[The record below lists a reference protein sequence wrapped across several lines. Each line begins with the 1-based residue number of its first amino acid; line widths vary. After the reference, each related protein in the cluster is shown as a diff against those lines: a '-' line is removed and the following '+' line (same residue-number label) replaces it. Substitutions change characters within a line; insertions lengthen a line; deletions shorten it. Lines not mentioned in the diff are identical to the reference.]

1 MSPKSKKPY
10 KKAYLEITNVCN
22 LSCAFCPKTSRE
34 PRFVSVEE
42 FSSLIEQVQP
52 LTDYVYLH
60 LMGEPLLHPQL
71 GQILALCHRAGL
83 KVSLTTNGTLLEKRQ
98 ELLLCSPALYRVSVS
113 LHSFEANDSHQTLEE
128 YVQGAL
134 QFCAAAGRSSVQP
147 ICVLRLW
154 NRDSAVLKASNQ
166 RNVDI
171 FQQVRQFFA
180 LPFDPAEALEQ
191 RASVKLA
198 DRVYLE
204 TAEKFAWPDIE
215 QADLSDEVFC
225 YGLRDQ
231 FGVLADGTVVPC
243 CLDSDGN
250 IPLGNVHTQPLTE
263 ILCSPRAKA
272 LYEGFPAAAPP
283 RPSAAAAA
291 TPSATPDSK
300 APIRSPFSPAGGGAP
315 GRQARSPERSAKT
328 TAR

>member
-42 FSSLIEQVQP
+42 FAALIEQVPP

-71 GQILALCHRAGL
+71 GEILSLCHRAGL
-83 KVSLTTNGTLLEKRQ
+83 KVSLTTNGTLLGKRQ

-128 YVQGAL
+128 YVQAVL
-134 QFCAAAGRSSVQP
+134 SFCAAAGRSSVQP

-154 NRDSAVLKASNQ
+154 NRDSAVLKAANQ

-198 DRVYLE
+198 DRTSSRLTFPTRYSA
-204 TAEKFAWPDIE
+204 TACATSSACWPTGQWCPAASTRTAISRWATSTPSRL
-215 QADLSDEVFC
+215 QRFSA
-225 YGLRDQ
+225 
-231 FGVLADGTVVPC
+231 PC
-243 CLDSDGN
+243 G
-250 IPLGNVHTQPLTE
+250 
-263 ILCSPRAKA
+263 PRRCMRA
-272 LYEGFPAAAPP
+272 FPAAAPP

>member
-1 MSPKSKKPY
+1 
-10 KKAYLEITNVCN
+10 
-22 LSCAFCPKTSRE
+22 
-34 PRFVSVEE
+34 
-42 FSSLIEQVQP
+42 
-52 LTDYVYLH
+52 
-60 LMGEPLLHPQL
+60 MGEPLLHPQL
-71 GQILALCHRAGL
+71 GEILSLCHRAGL

-128 YVQGAL
+128 YIQGTL

-154 NRDSAVLKASNQ
+154 NRDSAVLKAANQ

-231 FGVLADGTVVPC
+231 FGVLSDGTVVPC

-263 ILCSPRAKA
+263 ILSSPRAKA
-272 LYEGFPAAAPP
+272 LYEGFSCR
-283 RPSAAAAA
+283 RPTEALCRRCGYAQ
-291 TPSATPDSK
+291 
-300 APIRSPFSPAGGGAP
+300 RY
-315 GRQARSPERSAKT
+315 AR
-328 TAR
+328 

>member
-42 FSSLIEQVQP
+42 FASLIEQVQP

-71 GQILALCHRAGL
+71 GEILSLCHRAGL
-83 KVSLTTNGTLLEKRQ
+83 KVSLTTNGTLLAKRQ

-113 LHSFEANDSHQTLEE
+113 LHSFEANDSNQTLEE
-128 YVQGAL
+128 YVQAVL
-134 QFCAAAGRSSVQP
+134 SFCAAAGRSSVQP

-154 NRDSAVLKASNQ
+154 NRDSAVLKAANQ

-263 ILCSPRAKA
+263 ILSSPRAKA
-272 LYEGFPAAAPP
+272 LYEGFSCR
-283 RPSAAAAA
+283 RPTEALCRRCGYAQ
-291 TPSATPDSK
+291 
-300 APIRSPFSPAGGGAP
+300 RY
-315 GRQARSPERSAKT
+315 AR
-328 TAR
+328 

>member
-42 FSSLIEQVQP
+42 FASLIEQVQP

-113 LHSFEANDSHQTLEE
+113 LHSFEANDSNQTLEE
-128 YVQGAL
+128 YIQGAL

-154 NRDSAVLKASNQ
+154 NRDSAVLKAANQ

-171 FQQVRQFFA
+171 F
-180 LPFDPAEALEQ
+180 Q

-198 DRVYLE
+198 DRIYLE

-263 ILCSPRAKA
+263 ILSSPRARA
-272 LYEGFPAAAPP
+272 LYEGFSRR
-283 RPSAAAAA
+283 RPTEALCRRCGYAQ
-291 TPSATPDSK
+291 
-300 APIRSPFSPAGGGAP
+300 RY
-315 GRQARSPERSAKT
+315 AR
-328 TAR
+328 

>member
-1 MSPKSKKPY
+1 MYRGRCSLRS
-10 KKAYLEITNVCN
+10 
-22 LSCAFCPKTSRE
+22 SR
-34 PRFVSVEE
+34 
-42 FSSLIEQVQP
+42 
-52 LTDYVYLH
+52 
-60 LMGEPLLHPQL
+60 
-71 GQILALCHRAGL
+71 
-83 KVSLTTNGTLLEKRQ
+83 
-98 ELLLCSPALYRVSVS
+98 
-113 LHSFEANDSHQTLEE
+113 
-128 YVQGAL
+128 
-134 QFCAAAGRSSVQP
+134 RSSVQP

-154 NRDSAVLKASNQ
+154 NRDSAVLKAANQ
-166 RNVDI
+166 RNIDI

-198 DRVYLE
+198 DRIYLE

-250 IPLGNVHTQPLTE
+250 IPLGSVHIQPLTE
-263 ILCSPRAKA
+263 ILFSPRAKA
-272 LYEGFPAAAPP
+272 LYEGFSCRRPP

-300 APIRSPFSPAGGGAP
+300 APIRSPFSPAGGGRTWKASSVT
-315 GRQARSPERSAKT
+315 GTLSKNHSAVKPIQT
-328 TAR
+328 CPIRLSGWFV

>member
-42 FSSLIEQVQP
+42 FASLIEQVQP

-128 YVQGAL
+128 YVQAVL
-134 QFCAAAGRSSVQP
+134 SFCAAAGRSSVQP

-154 NRDSAVLKASNQ
+154 NRDSAVLKAANQ

-198 DRVYLE
+198 DLE

-263 ILCSPRAKA
+263 ILSSPRAKA
-272 LYEGFPAAAPP
+272 LYEGFSCR
-283 RPSAAAAA
+283 RPTEALCRRCGYAQ
-291 TPSATPDSK
+291 
-300 APIRSPFSPAGGGAP
+300 RY
-315 GRQARSPERSAKT
+315 AR
-328 TAR
+328 